1 VISQSEDDKKNQ
13 ARLQDTVNSLESKIK
28 VFKKQIEQAE
38 EIAAA
43 NLSKYRRTQ
52 IELDDATKRADEA
65 ENRRAKSRAQNRS
78 TVTPQVN

>member
-1 VISQSEDDKKNQ
+1 LISQSEDDKKNQ
-13 ARLQDTVNSLESKIK
+13 ARLQDIVNSLESKIK

-43 NLSKYRRTQ
+43 NLSKYRRAQ
-52 IELDDATKRADEA
+52 IELEDAAKRADEA